1 MGQQQILLIVLSVI
15 LVGIAIAVGITMFKA
30 QAEQSNIDAIAA
42 DLNNLGAMAYQYSI
56 RPVSMGGGFGDSGKS
71 YVGFTIPAGMDSNSN
86 GKYYVATGA
95 TATSITLVA
104 QSATDDD
111 IIKKLVVDKDGK
123 MTLSDGE
130 ASLIPGGTGGSG
142 GND

>member
-1 MGQQQILLIVLSVI
+1 
-15 LVGIAIAVGITMFKA
+15 
-30 QAEQSNIDAIAA
+30 
-42 DLNNLGAMAYQYSI
+42 
-56 RPVSMGGGFGDSGKS
+56 
-71 YVGFTIPAGMDSNSN
+71 MDSNSN